1 MDPISVALGCIALL
15 PPIAK
20 AYNSIGIFVLEV
32 RDAGKEMIMVQTELA
47 SLESVLEILA
57 QDMESCPENVFP
69 TNLVENIKSIIA
81 DCKLVVTQIEQ
92 CIAAHTNDK
101 STKSAKWA
109 LFGREHMLKYKSIL
123 HTHQMALNMAIETL
137 NISVSKDIKVNTAN
151 LLIDTS
157 EIKEDTSQILQA
169 IAKLQASLPDQGRD
183 GTHFILRRYLDS
195 LTSYAE
201 SSFGRGSTQNLEDES
216 SKPSP
221 FEEKLALIDDDPPL
235 HLATSSSAEQ
245 SSHPSASTYGSGP
258 SRQPVT
264 CHDTKPI
271 LEPDFA
277 PSDVSW
283 CKGRANPISIPPP
296 QHASEGH
303 TDLVCAGNGSL
314 IVWQLSTG
322 DMKSNVKQ
330 AHGDSILSIKLNS
343 QYVVTTSKDCTAKLW
358 ARSFLDSLGERR
370 GSEPFPH
377 SVLRGHTGAV
387 NAAVLTE
394 TEVITASG
402 DRIIRVFDIESGTC
416 IKQISSHE
424 KKIVSLALSPDGQ
437 YIISA
442 GGDLDV
448 FIHHKQTGRPVSRWK
463 SHNDLIRALVVIH
476 EENLIVTGSYDE
488 SVAIWAYSD
497 EGTWR
502 KERSL
507 DVKETQRV
515 LGLDLKQQ
523 ERSHDFTESVRNAVV
538 TGTEIAALS
547 SGVVFCMF
555 STERQILCGAGC
567 TIIGWKFGDPV
578 EEDEEQHVSRT
589 ESSESRRK
597 LKGKRQILLQH
608 IKDRFR

>member
-1 MDPISVALGCIALL
+1 MTSHKSHHEE
-15 PPIAK
+15 PP
-20 AYNSIGIFVLEV
+20 
-32 RDAGKEMIMVQTELA
+32 
-47 SLESVLEILA
+47 
-57 QDMESCPENVFP
+57 
-69 TNLVENIKSIIA
+69 
-81 DCKLVVTQIEQ
+81 
-92 CIAAHTNDK
+92 
-101 STKSAKWA
+101 
-109 LFGREHMLKYKSIL
+109 
-123 HTHQMALNMAIETL
+123 
-137 NISVSKDIKVNTAN
+137 
-151 LLIDTS
+151 
-157 EIKEDTSQILQA
+157 LQA
-169 IAKLQASLPDQGRD
+169 LSD
-183 GTHFILRRYLDS
+183 
-195 LTSYAE
+195 
-201 SSFGRGSTQNLEDES
+201 
-216 SKPSP
+216 
-221 FEEKLALIDDDPPL
+221 
-235 HLATSSSAEQ
+235 
-245 SSHPSASTYGSGP
+245 
-258 SRQPVT
+258 
-264 CHDTKPI
+264 DTKPI

-303 TDLVCAGNGSL
+303 TDLVYALCHTTDFIISGSRDGSIRVWNASTRRLAYPPLLGHNSSVFGMVADHETDMLVSCAGNGSL

-322 DMKSNVKQ
+322 DMKSNIKQ

-358 ARSFLDSLGERR
+358 ACSFLDSLRERR

-402 DRIIRVFDIESGTC
+402 DRIIRVFNIESGTC
-416 IKQISSHE
+416 IRQISSHE
-424 KKIVSLALSPDGQ
+424 KKIVSLALSPDSQ

-463 SHNDLIRALVVIH
+463 SHNDLIRALVVMN

-507 DVKETQRV
+507 DVKEIQRV

-523 ERSHDFTESVRNAVV
+523 ERSHDFTKSVRNAVV

-567 TIIGWKFGDPV
+567 TIVGWKFGDPV
-578 EEDEEQHVSRT
+578 EEDEEQHMSRT

>member
-1 MDPISVALGCIALL
+1 
-15 PPIAK
+15 
-20 AYNSIGIFVLEV
+20 
-32 RDAGKEMIMVQTELA
+32 
-47 SLESVLEILA
+47 
-57 QDMESCPENVFP
+57 
-69 TNLVENIKSIIA
+69 
-81 DCKLVVTQIEQ
+81 
-92 CIAAHTNDK
+92 
-101 STKSAKWA
+101 
-109 LFGREHMLKYKSIL
+109 MLKHKSML
-123 HTHQMALNMAIETL
+123 HAYQRALDMAIETL
-137 NISVSKDIKVNTAN
+137 NISVSRNIKVDTAN

-157 EIKEDTSQILQA
+157 EIKEDTSQILQE
-169 IAKLQASLPDQGRD
+169 IAKLQAKLSDQGQD
-183 GTHFILRRYLDS
+183 GAHFILQRYLDS

-201 SSFGRGSTQNLEDES
+201 SSFGHGSTQNLEDLS
-216 SKPSP
+216 SRPSP
-221 FEEKLALIDDDPPL
+221 LEEKPALIDDGPPI

-258 SRQPVT
+258 SDQPVT
-264 CHDTKPI
+264 YPKSLQEEPSLRALSINSEPI
-271 LEPDFA
+271 VEPAFA

-283 CKGRANPISIPPP
+283 CKGRANPISIPHP
-296 QHASEGH
+296 QHASERH
-303 TDLVCAGNGSL
+303 TDLVYALCQTRSFIISGSRDGSIRVWNASTRRLAYAPLLGHNSSVFGMVADHETDMLVSCAGNGSL

-322 DMKSNVKQ
+322 DMKGNIKQ

-358 ARSFLDSLGERR
+358 ARSFLQSLEQRR

-377 SVLRGHTGAV
+377 SVLRGHKGAV
-387 NAAVLTE
+387 NAVVLTE
-394 TEVITASG
+394 SEAITACG
-402 DRIIRVFDIESGTC
+402 DRTIRVFDIESGTC

-448 FIHHKQTGRPVSRWK
+448 FIHHKQSGRPISRWR
-463 SHNDLIRALVVIH
+463 SHDDLIRALMVIH

-488 SVAIWAYSD
+488 SVAIWAYD
-497 EGTWR
+497 DGGTWR
-502 KERSL
+502 KERCL

-523 ERSHDFTESVRNAVV
+523 ERTHDFTESVRNAVV

-555 STERQILCGAGC
+555 SSERQILCGAGC
-567 TIIGWKFGDPV
+567 TIVGWRFGDPF

-597 LKGKRQILLQH
+597 LKGMRQLLLQH
-608 IKDRFR
+608 IKDRF